1 MSQIKT
7 DLETELFEEGISDVG
22 FDGLLLLA
30 EFQTEP
36 LVT

>member
-1 MSQIKT
+1 MK
-7 DLETELFEEGISDVG
+7 LFEEAISDVG